1 MSMVFEYDVFLS
13 NSSKDNNIVHALAGF
28 PSSE

>member
-13 NSSKDNNIVHALAGF
+13 NYSRYKNIVLGLAEL

>member
-13 NSSKDNNIVHALAGF
+13 NSSKDKNIVLALAEL